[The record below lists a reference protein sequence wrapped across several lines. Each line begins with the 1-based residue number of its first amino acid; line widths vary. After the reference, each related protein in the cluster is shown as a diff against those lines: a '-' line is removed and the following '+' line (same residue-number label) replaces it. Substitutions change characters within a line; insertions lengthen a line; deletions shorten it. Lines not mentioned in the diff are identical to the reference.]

1 MRRYLLIFLLM
12 LFPLQVSWAAVCA
25 YCQDEC
31 VVESSDREQAV
42 AKQLVEQQS
51 DVKAGNLAA
60 ADGDCKCCHSCSTGM
75 MGASFEPLAAVV
87 PQPSEQIAG
96 SSYITASRSVRP
108 ERPKWTRAA

>member
-31 VVESSDREQAV
+31 IVESSSRGQTVTTELAAQD
-42 AKQLVEQQS
+42 
-51 DVKAGNLAA
+51 DVSKTTNLAS
-60 ADGDCKCCHSCSTGM
+60 ADSDCKCCHSCSTGM
-75 MGASFEPLAAVV
+75 MGVSFEPLAAVV
-87 PQPSEQIAG
+87 AQPAEQIAG
-96 SSYITASRSVRP
+96 PSYLAASRSVRP

>member
-31 VVESSDREQAV
+31 VVESSGREQTG
-42 AKQLVEQQS
+42 AKQLVEQQD
-51 DVKAGNLAA
+51 DVKASDLAA
-60 ADGDCKCCHSCSTGM
+60 ADSDCKCCHSCSTGM
-75 MGASFEPLAAVV
+75 MGASFEPLAAAV

-96 SSYITASRSVRP
+96 SNTLAASRSVRP

>member
-31 VVESSDREQAV
+31 VVESSGRAQSV
-42 AKQLVEQQS
+42 AKQLVELPD
-51 DVKAGNLAA
+51 DVKAPNLAE
-60 ADGDCKCCHSCSTGM
+60 ADSDCKCCHSCSTGM
-75 MGASFEPLAAVV
+75 MGVSFEPLSAVV
-87 PQPSEQIAG
+87 PQLSEQIAG
-96 SSYITASRSVRP
+96 SNTLAANRSVRP